1 MSRTAWAKFRRASFS
16 ASIIGVE
23 RAHVEEDTG
32 KSTHIGGSGRIHG
45 SEGSLIDFNRAG
57 TPLMEIVSEP
67 EIETPEE
74 AFAYLKTLQQI
85 LVYGEISDADMEKGQ
100 LRCDVNVSVR
110 KRGTDKLGTKIE
122 LKNMNSISA
131 VRRALHHEIER
142 QIRVL
147 EEGGSHAQATWRWND
162 DAGVTEFMRGKEDA
176 HDYRY
181 FPDPDLLPIRTGEIV
196 ERMRAHV
203 PELPAA
209 KSARF
214 ERDFE
219 VTSYDAY
226 VLSSDRS
233 LADYFENAAEASQ
246 APPKKIANWVINT
259 LLRHLNEDDLSPGA
273 SPLSAEKL
281 ASTVDLIEEGTI
293 SNNQA
298 REVFNSLWANPSRNP
313 AEVAK
318 DLGFEPADTGAVD
331 ALIDE
336 AIAANPDKVSE
347 IQGGNEKLVNWLTGQ
362 VMKAS
367 KGKANPKQ
375 VTDSIRVKLLH

>member
-1 MSRTAWAKFRRASFS
+1 M
-16 ASIIGVE
+16 
-23 RAHVEEDTG
+23 
-32 KSTHIGGSGRIHG
+32 
-45 SEGSLIDFNRAG
+45 
-57 TPLMEIVSEP
+57 
-67 EIETPEE
+67 
-74 AFAYLKTLQQI
+74 
-85 LVYGEISDADMEKGQ
+85 
-100 LRCDVNVSVR
+100 
-110 KRGTDKLGTKIE
+110 
-122 LKNMNSISA
+122 
-131 VRRALHHEIER
+131 
-142 QIRVL
+142 
-147 EEGGSHAQATWRWND
+147 
-162 DAGVTEFMRGKEDA
+162 
-176 HDYRY
+176 
-181 FPDPDLLPIRTGEIV
+181 
-196 ERMRAHV
+196 
-203 PELPAA
+203 
-209 KSARF
+209 
-214 ERDFE
+214 
-219 VTSYDAY
+219 TSYDAY